1 MPQRLDPESSR
12 RKLSAKQK
20 QEKAVSMRVHG
31 HTWQEIAD
39 AVGYSA
45 PANAYK
51 AVDQYFA
58 KVTPTPDI
66 DHYRVQENL
75 KLDELEKQLWG
86 IINRGHVVI
95 QHGKIVGRFAGWA
108 TDPSTG
114 EVLTDKDDKPI
125 ATYDEIEDDE
135 PVLRAVAQLLQVY
148 ARRAKLN
155 GLDKPIVI
163 KFENEDELDDE
174 IEELVAGLNANLVGP
189 PPGHEG

>member
-58 KVTPTPDI
+58 KVDPDSGLSTTTGS
-66 DHYRVQENL
+66 RRTSSWTSW
-75 KLDELEKQLWG
+75 EKQLWG

-95 QHGKIVGRFAGWA
+95 QHGKIVG
-108 TDPSTG
+108 
-114 EVLTDKDDKPI
+114 
-125 ATYDEIEDDE
+125 
-135 PVLRAVAQLLQVY
+135 AVRWLGY
-148 ARRAKLN
+148 
-155 GLDKPIVI
+155 GPLDWR
-163 KFENEDELDDE
+163 
-174 IEELVAGLNANLVGP
+174 GP
-189 PPGHEG
+189 